1 VSLLRSSRDSLAEQ
15 LGLSPGSALLSVA
28 LTHSSYAAE
37 HDCPSNERLEF
48 LGDAVVDLAVAD
60 LIVTQ
65 YPLLDEGS
73 GSLVRSRV
81 VNEASLAGAARR
93 MDLATF
99 IRVGRGEVKSNGL
112 ERASLLAD
120 AFEAVVAAIYLER
133 GYDAAKQFVQD
144 TLGDDVDA
152 AAQRPD
158 DVDPKTRLRQWA
170 EASGLGTP
178 VYDVAADGPAHQTTF
193 EATVR
198 VGTALAAQ
206 GSGRSKKSA
215 ETQAARAAWERRDA

>member
-1 VSLLRSSRDSLAEQ
+1 MRSSRDSLAEQ